1 MRGHKPDKIL
11 FVLFGILIALGL
23 FIVFDASSVRA
34 LLVKNDPFFYFKKQ
48 LLYLLIGL
56 AAGFFAYKIN
66 VSVWKKLS
74 FVVLFLSFILLAS
87 VFVPGLG
94 VEQKGA
100 TRWIYV
106 GSMSVQP
113 VEFFK
118 IGLIIYLASFF
129 SKKQSSINNFLETTF
144 PFLIILGLAILILL
158 FQHSFGMMV
167 IVSGIALSM
176 LFAAGADVKNIFL
189 ISLVAAMA
197 FGAFMLIE
205 PYRVQRLL
213 TFLNPSED
221 LQGSGY
227 QINQALISIGSGGM
241 TGVGLGHSRQKFNF
255 LPETMGDSI
264 FAIFA
269 EETGFIGTAIILV
282 LISVFAWRGFNI
294 SRKSRD
300 NFPRFLA
307 FGIAFAIT
315 FQFLFNI
322 AAISNLIPLS
332 GIPLPF
338 FSYGGSS
345 LISTLIMAGLL
356 LNISRYTVRG

>member
-1 MRGHKPDKIL
+1 MRGHEPDKIL
-11 FVLFGILIALGL
+11 FVLFGIFITLGL
-23 FIVFDASSVRA
+23 FIIFDASSVRA
-34 LLVKNDPFFYFKKQ
+34 LLLKNDPFFYFKKQ
-48 LLYLLIGL
+48 SLYLLIGL
-56 AAGFFAYKIN
+56 AAAFLAYKIN
-66 VSVWKKLS
+66 FNAWKKLS
-74 FVVLFLSFILLAS
+74 FVILILSFLLLVS

-100 TRWIYV
+100 TRWIYI
-106 GSMSVQP
+106 GSMSIQP
-113 VEFFK
+113 AEFFK
-118 IGLIIYLASFF
+118 IGLIVYLASFF

-144 PFLIILGLAILILL
+144 PFLTILGLTALILL
-158 FQHSFGMMV
+158 LQHSFGMMV
-167 IVSGIALSM
+167 IISGIALAM
-176 LFAAGADVKNIFL
+176 LFAAGADIKNIFL

-197 FGAFMLIE
+197 FGAFITIE
-205 PYRVQRLL
+205 PYRAKRWLA
-213 TFLNPSED
+213 FINPTED
-221 LQGSGY
+221 TLDSGY

-269 EETGFIGTAIILV
+269 EETGFVGTSIILV
-282 LISVFAWRGFNI
+282 LISAFAWRGFNI
-294 SRKSRD
+294 AKKSRD

-307 FGIAFAIT
+307 FGVTFAIT

-338 FSYGGSS
+338 FSYGGTS
-345 LISTLIMAGLL
+345 LISALIMSGLL
-356 LNISRYTVRG
+356 LNISRYTVRK